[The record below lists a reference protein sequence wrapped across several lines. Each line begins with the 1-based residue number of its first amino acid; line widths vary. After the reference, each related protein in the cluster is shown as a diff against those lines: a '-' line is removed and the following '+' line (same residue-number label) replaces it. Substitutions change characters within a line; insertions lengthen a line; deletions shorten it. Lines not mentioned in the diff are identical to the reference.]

1 MEKSIEKSDFVEA
14 IKKHFCIDDVDAN
27 MYSPL
32 VLAYIGD
39 GVYELV
45 IRTYLVSLADIAVN
59 KLHKSASEL
68 VKAHTQAVIGELIKD
83 ELTDEE
89 RDILR
94 RGRNAK
100 SYTKAKNATVND
112 YRHATGL
119 EALVGYL
126 YLLGRHDRL
135 NYLIHLG
142 IERLPDNN
150 E

>member
-1 MEKSIEKSDFVEA
+1 METSIENIDF
-14 IKKHFCIDDVDAN
+14 IGSMKKYFDIDDVDAN

-39 GVYELV
+39 DVYDVV
-45 IRTYLVSLADIAVN
+45 IRTYLVSKANMSVN
-59 KLHKSASEL
+59 KLHRMASHL
-68 VKAHTQAVIGELIKD
+68 VNAHTQAVVAEVIMD

-89 RDILR
+89 KDILR

-100 SYTKAKNATVND
+100 SHTRAKNATVND

-126 YLLGRHDRL
+126 YLLRRYDRL
-135 NYLIHLG
+135 NYLISLG
-142 IERLPDNN
+142 IERLP
-150 E
+150 EEK